1 MEKILLV
8 EDDKSLSM
16 GLVYSFNKEGYK
28 IDHAESV
35 AEAKKYLED
44 MDYDLLVLDVGLP
57 DGDGYGLCS
66 YVREFSEV
74 PVIFLTARDDE
85 EDLIKGFDFGA
96 DDYITKPFSLKELM
110 VRVRSILKRASKKQ
124 VSLEK
129 NSGDIRIDVAA
140 AKAYK
145 KDQVLDL
152 TPSEYKL
159 LNYFMDNKKI
169 ALSRNQILEHLWDAE
184 GDFIGDNTIS
194 VYISRLREK
203 IEDDLSDPSYIV
215 TVRGIGYRW
224 DQEVN

>member
-57 DGDGYGLCS
+57 DGDGYELCA

-85 EDLIKGFDFGA
+85 EDLIRGFDFGA
-96 DDYITKPFSLKELM
+96 DDYMTKPFSLKELM
-110 VRVRSILKRASKKQ
+110 VRVKSILKRSAKKQ

-129 NSGDIRIDVAA
+129 TSGDIRVDVAA

-203 IEDDLSDPSYIV
+203 IEDDLSDPIYIV

>member
-57 DGDGYGLCS
+57 DGDGYELCA

-96 DDYITKPFSLKELM
+96 DDYMTKPFSLKELM
-110 VRVRSILKRASKKQ
+110 VRVKSILKRSAKKQ

-129 NSGDIRIDVAA
+129 TSGDIRVDVAA

-203 IEDDLSDPSYIV
+203 IEDDLSDPIYIV

>member
-1 MEKILLV
+1 
-8 EDDKSLSM
+8 
-16 GLVYSFNKEGYK
+16 
-28 IDHAESV
+28 
-35 AEAKKYLED
+35 
-44 MDYDLLVLDVGLP
+44 
-57 DGDGYGLCS
+57 
-66 YVREFSEV
+66 
-74 PVIFLTARDDE
+74 
-85 EDLIKGFDFGA
+85 
-96 DDYITKPFSLKELM
+96 M

>member
-124 VSLEK
+124 VGLEK

-203 IEDDLSDPSYIV
+203 IEDDLSEPSYIV

>member
-35 AEAKKYLED
+35 AEAKKYLDD

-57 DGDGYGLCS
+57 DGDGYGLCA

-96 DDYITKPFSLKELM
+96 DDYMTKPFSLKELM
-110 VRVRSILKRASKKQ
+110 VRVKSILKRSAKKQ

-129 NSGDIRIDVAA
+129 TSGDIRVDVAA

-203 IEDDLSDPSYIV
+203 IEDDLSDPIYIV

>member
-124 VSLEK
+124 VRQEK